1 MGLAQFSDR
10 RREKK
15 NMEKIIVENRKILE
29 SSLGPKSGGRAPIKT
44 KWVKVG
50 QKVENT
56 GVALS
61 AL

>member
-29 SSLGPKSGGRAPIKT
+29 SIFGTKKWRKSPNQDEVGKSMPK
-44 KWVKVG
+44 KWKIQG
-50 QKVENT
+50 
-56 GVALS
+56 
-61 AL
+61 